1 MKYSRLLCSLSQ
13 VSLGKGKIQ
22 QNVSGV
28 HKENIPKNKK
38 KRTLEVQTVIN
49 DIPMDIFE
57 LLARKQHE
65 RQLMTDTNSTQLE
78 IAAIEIV
85 NKDSLTDASTVLDTD
100 FQKSLASESK
110 KEIFT
115 WSCII

>member
-1 MKYSRLLCSLSQ
+1 
-13 VSLGKGKIQ
+13 
-22 QNVSGV
+22 
-28 HKENIPKNKK
+28 
-38 KRTLEVQTVIN
+38 
-49 DIPMDIFE
+49 
-57 LLARKQHE
+57 
-65 RQLMTDTNSTQLE
+65 MTDTDSTQLE
-78 IAAIEIV
+78 IDAIEIV